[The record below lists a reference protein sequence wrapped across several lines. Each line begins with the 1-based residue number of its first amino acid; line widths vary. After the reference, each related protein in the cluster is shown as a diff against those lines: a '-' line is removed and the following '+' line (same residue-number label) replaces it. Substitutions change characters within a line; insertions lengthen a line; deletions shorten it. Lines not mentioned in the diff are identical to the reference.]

1 MVTPVSQFVRN
12 RKSIASVGTAGID
25 CDDGLVA
32 VAYDPR
38 FAPVERLSA
47 DPRAHM
53 VRDGLK
59 VDFPRLRNAEL
70 LEKTF
75 GRADLRHG

>member
-1 MVTPVSQFVRN
+1 MVPPVSQFVRN
-12 RKSIASVGTAGID
+12 RKSIASVGAAGID

-32 VAYDPR
+32 VAYDPS

-47 DPRAHM
+47 NPRAHM
-53 VRDGLK
+53 VSDGFK
-59 VDFPRLRNAEL
+59 VDFPGSVMPSCWRR
-70 LEKTF
+70 F